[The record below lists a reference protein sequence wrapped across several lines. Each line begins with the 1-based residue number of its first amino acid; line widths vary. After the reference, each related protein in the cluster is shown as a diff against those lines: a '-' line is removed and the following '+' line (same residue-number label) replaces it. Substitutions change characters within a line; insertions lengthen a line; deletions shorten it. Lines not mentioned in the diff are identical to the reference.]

1 MNLFSSNVSAIIGSA
16 YKNFLKKM
24 KLNRFMNNI
33 IISINVFN
41 IDSICTDTDRV
52 FNCLYLYVCHPVCP
66 SMCLPS
72 CVSVYVSAIL
82 CVRLYVCHPV
92 CPSMCLPS
100 CLSVY
105 VSAILCVR
113 LCVCHPVCPSMC
125 LSYSP
130 CLLSLYIYL
139 FIPLDIYPS

>member
-82 CVRLYVCHPV
+82 CVRL
-92 CPSMCLPS
+92 
-100 CLSVY
+100 
-105 VSAILCVR
+105 
-113 LCVCHPVCPSMC
+113 CVCHTHHVFYLSIFIYLFLQISIHLNIIFMHLLFIYISINPSIFYIHIYLC
-125 LSYSP
+125 NY
-130 CLLSLYIYL
+130 LYIY
-139 FIPLDIYPS
+139 ICVTT